1 MALYERNTCSFIV
14 KVWVEEND
22 EQHHD
27 HWRGHITHV
36 VSGKRQYFEDLA
48 VVGDFIMSYLTEMGI
63 SFDKAD
69 HCPKG
74 VH

>member
-22 EQHHD
+22 EQNHD
-27 HWRGHITHV
+27 YWRGHITHV
-36 VSGKRQYFEDLA
+36 FSGKRQYFEDLG
-48 VVGDFIMSYLTEMGI
+48 VIGDFIMSYLTEMGI
-63 SFDKAD
+63 AFDKAD
-69 HCPKG
+69 HWPKG